1 VYSMERAKDVFKY
14 ISVHHLQK
22 ITLDMKR
29 KNVSQTSQPNLENH
43 NAHCMKEIKTS
54 THLNTGTDE
63 GARTIVLN
71 AL

>member
-1 VYSMERAKDVFKY
+1 
-14 ISVHHLQK
+14 
-22 ITLDMKR
+22 MKR
-29 KNVSQTSQPNLENH
+29 KNVSQTSQSNLENH

>member
-1 VYSMERAKDVFKY
+1 
-14 ISVHHLQK
+14 
-22 ITLDMKR
+22 MKT
-29 KNVSQTSQPNLENH
+29 KNVSLTSQSNLQNH
-43 NAHCMKEIKTS
+43 NAHCMTEIKTS